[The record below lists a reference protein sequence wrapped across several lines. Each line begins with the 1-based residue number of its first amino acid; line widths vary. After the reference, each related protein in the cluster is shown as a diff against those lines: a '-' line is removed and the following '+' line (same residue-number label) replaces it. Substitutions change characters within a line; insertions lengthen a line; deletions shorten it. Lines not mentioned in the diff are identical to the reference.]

1 MSTSLACERD
11 QSHTFRRTCSGW
23 LPGQRSGGPSV
34 VLASAVVVRGG
45 VFVGRARR
53 VAVGDSSGD
62 VVAFTRAVDVVRVGT
77 GVFPAVVLL
86 VGTSLATVR
95 SDV

>member
-1 MSTSLACERD
+1 MSTSLACVRD

-34 VLASAVVVRGG
+34 VVLSAVVVDGG
-45 VFVGRARR
+45 VVGVGRARR
-53 VAVGDSSGD
+53 VAVGDAAGD
-62 VVAFTRAVDVVRVGT
+62 DVTRAVDVVRVGPGT
-77 GVFPAVVLL
+77 LPAVVLVVL
-86 VGTSLATVR
+86 VVGSSVR